1 VRPAARTLALV
12 ATLVA
17 ALNGCTAGGP
27 ASAGTSPAPTD
38 TASAIASISPG
49 PATPIPSLPAWQTE
63 TLTDVQ
69 TGQLVQLSSYRGRI
83 LLLEGMATWCPP
95 CLEQQD
101 QGVVALKQ
109 LTGTD
114 VAYVSIDVDPRETSD
129 VLRAYADRHH
139 FGWPFL
145 VASPAFLRELSDQFG
160 ISVLNPPSTPVI
172 VVGRDGV
179 GHLTEVGIKSAARL
193 VQLAKAVGA

>member
-1 VRPAARTLALV
+1 V
-12 ATLVA
+12 TLVA
-17 ALNGCTAGGP
+17 ALGSCTAGGP
-27 ASAGTSPAPTD
+27 ATAPASSAPTD
-38 TASAIASISPG
+38 SASTSPSGAS
-49 PATPIPSLPAWQTE
+49 TPIPSLPAWQTE

-83 LLLEGMATWCPP
+83 LFLEGMATWCPP

-101 QGVVALKQ
+101 QGVVALKE
-109 LTGTD
+109 LTGSD
-114 VAYVSIDVDPRETSD
+114 VAYVSIDVDPRETTD
-129 VLRAYADRHH
+129 VLSAYADRHH

-172 VVGRDGV
+172 VIGRDGV